1 MYVSS
6 RILNADTEYMKQ
18 DVFSEVESQYVMI
31 KIRINDLLKEEP
43 ATESASNKTPCHNE
57 YQRNANRY
65 MPKIMLPEFDG
76 NLNNWE
82 DLRCSSQ

>member
-1 MYVSS
+1 LLESYWSKMAHIHDTLY
-6 RILNADTEYMKQ
+6 IFENITDTEYMKQ
-18 DVFSEVESQYVMI
+18 NVFSEVESQHVMI
-31 KIRINDLLKEEP
+31 KTMISDLLKEE
-43 ATESASNKTPCHNE
+43 
-57 YQRNANRY
+57 QNRTN